1 MHNLYK
7 VLPPKLELYIKN
19 LMESEVNSYLIKGA
33 FWVISSTI
41 ISKALVVF
49 ASLIT
54 ARILGQTVYGE
65 FAIIRSTINMFTAFT
80 GLGIALTA
88 TKYISEFRLQDREKV
103 ARIIALSNFIVIVS
117 GLFILTLFIF
127 FAPIISQRII
137 HASRLV
143 NEIRLGSFIL
153 FFTALNTLQ
162 IGILSGFQGFKI
174 IARNNLL
181 AGFLG
186 FFIQITFC
194 YFWRLNGSIIGLGS
208 SFLILSLFN
217 FLSIRKIEYNYR
229 ISVFSVSIFKE
240 LPILWRFSLPTFLT
254 GIVVETTIWIG
265 NTILVDQPNGFNEM
279 AIFDISNQW
288 RIVIVFIPSILAQL
302 TLPLLSANVGDKN
315 QYSSI
320 FFKNLKINTGI
331 SLFVGVCF
339 SLFSPLIL
347 RLYGDSYA
355 GSQLVLIILVISTIL
370 TSINSLVWQITVS
383 NGDMWLNLS
392 INILWGII
400 LIISSYLFSKFSA
413 LNSLNMAYSYLIAY
427 LAQSGLL
434 FIYFKYYQNLIKF

>member
-7 VLPPKLELYIKN
+7 VLPPKLELYIRN
-19 LMESEVNSYLIKGA
+19 LMESDVNSYLIKGA

-49 ASLIT
+49 ASLFT

-88 TKYISEFRLQDREKV
+88 TKYISEFRLKDEEKV
-103 ARIIALSNFIVIVS
+103 SRIIALSNFIVIVS
-117 GLFILTLFIF
+117 GFFILVLFVF
-127 FAPIISQRII
+127 FAPSISQKII
-137 HASRLV
+137 HAPRLV

-162 IGILSGFQGFKI
+162 IGILSGFQSFKA
-174 IARNNLL
+174 IAKNNLL
-181 AGFLG
+181 AGVLG
-186 FFIQITFC
+186 FLMQIIFC
-194 YFWRLNGSIIGLGS
+194 YIWKLNGSIVGLGS
-208 SFLILSLFN
+208 SLLILSLFN
-217 FLSIRKIEYNYR
+217 FLSIKKIQSDN
-229 ISVFSVSIFKE
+229 ILPFFSFSIFKE

-265 NTILVDQPNGFNEM
+265 NTILVSQPNGFNEI
-279 AIFDISNQW
+279 AIFDVSNQW

-302 TLPLLSANVGDKN
+302 TLPLLSANIGNKN

-320 FFKNLKINTGI
+320 FFKNLKINTAI
-331 SLFVGVCF
+331 SLFVGICF

-347 RLYGDSYA
+347 RLYGDSYV
-355 GSQLVLIILVISTIL
+355 GSQLVLIILIISTIL

-383 NGDMWLNLS
+383 NGDMWLNLV
-392 INILWGII
+392 INIFWGIT
-400 LIISSYLFSKFSA
+400 LIISSYLFSKLLV
-413 LNSLNMAYSYLIAY
+413 LNSLNMALSYLIAY
-427 LAQSGLL
+427 SVQSCLL
-434 FIYFKYYQNLIKF
+434 FMYFKYYQKLIKF